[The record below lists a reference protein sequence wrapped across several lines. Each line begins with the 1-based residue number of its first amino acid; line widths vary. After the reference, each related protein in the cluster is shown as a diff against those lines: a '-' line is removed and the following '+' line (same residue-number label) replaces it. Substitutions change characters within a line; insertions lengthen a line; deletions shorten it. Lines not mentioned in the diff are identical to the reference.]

1 MIRISLTRRRWFGF
15 TLIELLVVI
24 AIIAILIGLLLPAV
38 QKVREA
44 AARAKCMNNL
54 KQLGLAA
61 HNYFDANGSLPPA
74 VQMNY
79 AQAGNWGLTS
89 DLNQPFGPNWAVFIL
104 PYIEQDNLFKS
115 VDVAGYHNS
124 GSQNWRN
131 LRGTTVPTFLCP
143 LETRGNVPF
152 GTGSASAGG
161 YSGWAR
167 GNYAANAGPGYWAD
181 TVNGSGGDIEIN
193 WGSGNWIY
201 GNKPVMGINY
211 GAKINLISAEDG
223 TSNTILFNHLRVGV
237 EARDSRGSWAL
248 GMPGASVTVANA
260 WGDSPTPN
268 DNNEASDDVQYCDQ
282 FFYSGIGTNDL
293 MGCWTGCWSWQAQA
307 RSKHSVGNPTCFADG
322 SVRTISN
329 AVSNQTWAYL
339 LSPNDGRALG
349 TDY

>member
-1 MIRISLTRRRWFGF
+1 MIRFSLTRRRWFGF

-44 AARAKCMNNL
+44 AARAKCQNNL

-79 AQAGNWGLTS
+79 AVHGDQNGVS
-89 DLNQPFGPNWAVFIL
+89 DLNQPFGPNWAVLIL
-104 PYIEQDNLFKS
+104 PYIEQDNLYKS
-115 VDVAGYHNS
+115 VDVAGYRNS

-131 LRGTTVPTFLCP
+131 LRGTKVPTYLCP
-143 LETRGNVPF
+143 VESRQDVLF

-161 YSGWAR
+161 TVGWAR
-167 GNYAANAGPGYWAD
+167 GNYAANAGPGYWWD
-181 TVNGSGGDIEIN
+181 TVNGDGGDIEIN
-193 WGSGNWIY
+193 WGSGNVIS

-211 GAKINLISAEDG
+211 GAKITLIAAQDG
-223 TSNTILFNHLRVGV
+223 TSNTVLFNHVRVGV
-237 EARDSRGSWAL
+237 SALDSRGTWAL

-268 DNNEASDDVQYCDQ
+268 DNNEASDDIQYCDQ
-282 FFYSGIGTNDL
+282 FYYSGIGTRDL

-307 RSKHSVGNPTCFADG
+307 RSRHSAGNPTCFADG
-322 SVRTISN
+322 SVRTVSN
-329 AVSNQTWAYL
+329 GVSNQTWAYL